1 MNRSVLNDL
10 TFFTNEDGQKLEDRF
25 KRTLKDVRYFDIL
38 VGYFRTSGF
47 YRLYQDFENIEKIRI
62 LVGLNADK
70 KTVDIIHRVKQEQ
83 LNFESHTKTK
93 EKIKISL
100 IQELQE
106 AEDDYE
112 VEFGILKFIEFIKS
126 GKLEIKAYPS
136 YNIHAKVYISRF
148 QPEDRDFGRVIKVS
162 SNFSESGL
170 SSQYE
175 FNVEL
180 KNQSDV
186 QYALNKF
193 EELWKDAVDLSEIY
207 IDTVQNNTWLND
219 TITPYELYLKFLY
232 EYFKENLAKKDS
244 LDIQLPKDFMK
255 LEYQHEAV
263 RTLSE
268 IVEAY
273 NGAFIADVVGLGKT
287 YITAMYMQNLPGK
300 KLIICPPPIIESWQD
315 AINDFG
321 VRSATVVSLGK
332 LEQIKKKGYEDYK
345 YVFVDEAHRFR
356 NENTTQYQMLHEICY
371 GKKVILITATP
382 LNNSIYDFYPLLRL
396 FQPAKDSTIPGMK
409 NLEAFFVN
417 ARNQLKLLD
426 KGTPEYFEAVKNISK
441 IVRNKILKYV
451 MIRRTRNDVK
461 EYFKKDIEKQGLKF
475 PEVDTPHRILYQ
487 FDKETDEIFN
497 QTIRK
502 IRDFT
507 FSRYQPGNNLQEK
520 YKLTDFARTQERN
533 LVGFMKTMLV
543 KRLESSRYAF
553 LQTVERFIKSYES
566 FTKMYEKGTVYISN
580 KINIYDFLDN
590 DDEQGLLV
598 ELEKD
603 IKSKI
608 YAKEQFESGY
618 IDKLLFDLDILR
630 WIKNAWSNIS
640 EDTKKLEF
648 IKSLKTDK
656 NLINQ
661 KILIFTESMETGL
674 DLYNALETEYSNK
687 VLFYSSGVC
696 RYKGESLSSNT
707 TKEII
712 HSNYDPKHPQKADDV
727 KILITTDVL
736 AEGINLHRSN
746 IIINY
751 DLPWNPTRVLQ
762 RVGRVNR
769 VGTKFNKILIYNF
782 FPTATA
788 DSELNL
794 ENNIKAKIQAFHD
807 TLGEDAKYLTDE
819 EETTNHKLFGEKFF
833 DKINNKDT
841 YNENDVS
848 ENTELKYISILENI
862 RENDNELFNKIK
874 YLPKKARTARTYK
887 LDKNALIT
895 FFRKGALKK
904 FIISNGNKFEDI
916 GFDDAVKFFEC
927 KPDCPKSHIT
937 KEYYDLLSFNKLQ
950 FANLNADEE
959 EIVVKK
965 SGATNHK
972 EVKLRIEFAIK
983 EGKLTDTQEE
993 YLAKVLKLYDDG
1005 SVLAETSKKIKDEI
1019 SKTLDSQDVYN
1030 SVKTNIPET
1039 YLTNKQE
1046 KRKKDDEIS
1055 EIILSEMLMK
1065 EV

>member
-1 MNRSVLNDL
+1 MNNGITDL
-10 TFFTNEDGQKLEDRF
+10 TFFTNEDGQKLENRF
-25 KRTLKDVRYFDIL
+25 KRTLKDVRFFDVL

-70 KTVDIIHRVKQEQ
+70 KTVDIIHKVKQEQ
-83 LNFESHTKTK
+83 LNFESHTNAK
-93 EKIKISL
+93 EKIKVTL

-106 AEDDYE
+106 AEDNYE

-148 QPEDRDFGRVIKVS
+148 QPDDRDFGRVITGS

-180 KNQSDV
+180 KNQADV

-193 EELWKDAVDLSEIY
+193 EDLWKDAVDLSEIY
-207 IDTVQNNTWLND
+207 IDTVQNDTWLND

-255 LEYQHEAV
+255 LDYQHEAV

-268 IVEAY
+268 IVDAY

-300 KLIICPPPIIESWQD
+300 KLVICPPPIIESWQD

-332 LEQIKKKGYEDYK
+332 LEQIKKKGYDDYK
-345 YVFVDEAHRFR
+345 YIFVDEAHRFR

-409 NLEAFFVN
+409 NLEAFFIN

-426 KGTPEYFEAVKNISK
+426 KGTPEYFEEVKKISK

-487 FDKETDEIFN
+487 FDKETDDIFN
-497 QTIRK
+497 QTIKK

-520 YKLTDFARTQERN
+520 YKLTDFAKTQERN

-543 KRLESSRYAF
+543 KRLESSHYAF

-566 FTKMYEKGTVYISN
+566 FIKMYENGTVYISN

-590 DDEQGLLV
+590 DDEEGLLV

-608 YAKEQFESGY
+608 YGKEKFKSDY
-618 IDKLLFDLDILR
+618 LDKLYFDLEILQ

-640 EDTKKLEF
+640 EDIKKVEF
-648 IKSLKTDK
+648 IKALKTDK

-661 KILIFTESMETGL
+661 KILIFTESMETGI
-674 DLYNALETEYSNK
+674 DLYNTLEKEYPNK
-687 VLFYSSGVC
+687 ALFYSSGVC
-696 RYKGESLSSNT
+696 RYKGESLSPNT
-707 TKEII
+707 TKDII
-712 HSNYDPKHPQKADDV
+712 HANYDPKCNRIEDDV

-769 VGTKFNKILIYNF
+769 VGTKFDKILIYNF
-782 FPTATA
+782 FPTATT

-794 ENNIKAKIQAFHD
+794 ESNIKAKIQAFHD

-848 ENTELKYISILENI
+848 ENTELKYINILENI
-862 RENDNELFNKIK
+862 RENNNELFNKIK
-874 YLPKKARTARTYK
+874 YLPKKARTSRRYNVE
-887 LDKNALIT
+887 KNALIT

-904 FIISNGNKFEDI
+904 FIISDGNKFDDI

-927 KPDCPKSHIT
+927 EPNCQKLPIT
-937 KEYYDLLSFNKLQ
+937 KEYYDLLTYNKTQ
-950 FANLNADEE
+950 FASLNADDE
-959 EIVVKK
+959 EIIVKK
-965 SGATNHK
+965 SGSTNHK

-993 YLAKVLKLYDDG
+993 YLGKVLKLYDNG

-1039 YLTNKQE
+1039 YLTNTQE
-1046 KRKKDDEIS
+1046 KCKKDDEIS
-1055 EIILSEMLMK
+1055 EIILSEMLIK
-1065 EV
+1065 